1 MTLPLST
8 PDELAA
14 DPELAALEI
23 LGSAAA
29 IARKALFAS
38 YPELV
43 SCGDF
48 FIEQADVAPRQCLA
62 VAIVTSIDTLVDV
75 IEHYRSH
82 LDNLAACRGVKSTN
96 DDPF

>member
-1 MTLPLST
+1 MNLPLSD
-8 PDELAA
+8 PDGLAA

-23 LGSAAA
+23 LGSAAE

-62 VAIVTSIDTLVDV
+62 VAIVTSIDTLIDV
-75 IEHYRSH
+75 IEHYRGH
-82 LDNLAACRGVKSTN
+82 LDNLASRRGVTTTD